1 MQRNVVNLSLVL
13 GILFVVM
20 ACVCPSQRNNQ
31 STSESNKADPPAPA
45 NRSTTTTSSTPST
58 TNSSRK
64 TDNGDFIAQHETV
77 SNSRYLEI
85 DKQIKQEKLLER
97 AAEGLNQ
104 ALILPHDLYLK
115 SKDCGEVN
123 AFYKPDENSVTVC
136 YELMEQFFRD
146 FKSNGYDDKKAY
158 GMMFDATRFVFLH
171 EVGHALIDVYKLPIT
186 ANEEDAADR
195 CSSFINLEELGDDGV
210 KAVLAAAEAFQIE
223 NDRVRAGQNPAADA
237 AARSEWDD
245 GRSPPRGEADDVGDV
260 VRRLGPYDDRR
271 HARLVDPR
279 AHREVV
285 PRPEVAGVRPT
296 IDVARAALHLGQ
308 GAPEVTHES
317 FRERVHF

>member
-1 MQRNVVNLSLVL
+1 MQRNVLNLTLVL

-31 STSESNKADPPAPA
+31 STSESNTDDPPAIA
-45 NRSTTTTSSTPST
+45 NKSTIPTSSTPST
-58 TNSSRK
+58 TNPGRK
-64 TDNGDFIAQHETV
+64 NDNGDFIAQHETV
-77 SNSRYLEI
+77 SNSRYVEI

-136 YELMEQFFRD
+136 YELMEQFFHD

-158 GMMFDATRFVFLH
+158 DMMFDATRFVFLH

-195 CSSFINLEELGDDGV
+195 CSSFINLEELGNDGV

-223 NDRVRAGQNPAADA
+223 SRANSNHAHNMADEHLLQEQRFYNALCMLYGSNPDKYESILTKGFLPKERAVRC
-237 AARSEWDD
+237 
-245 GRSPPRGEADDVGDV
+245 
-260 VRRLGPYDDRR
+260 
-271 HARLVDPR
+271 
-279 AHREVV
+279 
-285 PRPEVAGVRPT
+285 PT
-296 IDVARAALHLGQ
+296 EYEKTV
-308 GAPEVTHES
+308 ES
-317 FRERVHF
+317 WQSLLEPWRK

>member
-1 MQRNVVNLSLVL
+1 MQRNVLNLTLVL

-31 STSESNKADPPAPA
+31 SAPESNTDDPPAIA
-45 NRSTTTTSSTPST
+45 NKSTITTSSTPST
-58 TNSSRK
+58 TNPGRK
-64 TDNGDFIAQHETV
+64 NDNGDFIAQHETV
-77 SNSRYLEI
+77 SNSRYVEI

-123 AFYKPDENSVTVC
+123 AFYKSEENSVTVC
-136 YELMEQFFRD
+136 YELMEQFFHD

-171 EVGHALIDVYKLPIT
+171 EIGHALIDVYKLPIT

-223 NDRVRAGQNPAADA
+223 SRGSSSHARNMADEHLLQEQRFYNSLCMLYGSNPDKYE
-237 AARSEWDD
+237 SIVI
-245 GRSPPRGEADDVGDV
+245 S
-260 VRRLGPYDDRR
+260 DDRQKGFLPKER
-271 HARLVDPR
+271 AVRCPTEYQRTVDSWQSLLEPWR
-279 AHREVV
+279 K
-285 PRPEVAGVRPT
+285 
-296 IDVARAALHLGQ
+296 
-308 GAPEVTHES
+308 
-317 FRERVHF
+317 